1 VTERIRLD
9 EVAEVRLGNVVD
21 KPANPDAI
29 APPSRV
35 FGLPEFQYTARAKPR
50 FIAQREDD
58 PPPVELQKGDVV
70 IGLTGRHIGDTVL
83 IGKRFDGA
91 ALARDCAVIR
101 LTPGGPMI
109 SKWLYAW
116 TRTQDY
122 RGQVEREVVG
132 ATIQRLT
139 PRALRGLSVPVFTSE
154 DQARLAEVAAA
165 FDAALDAAK
174 QTVAQLEVLRDKK
187 LDLDSYRILRQEPE
201 SGSEKPAV
209 EGKPKFVRK
218 LENSSGVEQ

>member
-9 EVAEVRLGNVVD
+9 AVADVRLGNVFD
-21 KPANPDAI
+21 KPASPDTV
-29 APPSRV
+29 APPPRV
-35 FGLPEFQYTARAKPR
+35 FGLAEFQYTARAKPR
-50 FIAQREDD
+50 FVTLMEDD
-58 PPPVELQKGDVV
+58 PPPIELRRGDVV
-70 IGLTGRHIGDTVL
+70 IGLTGRHVGDTVL

-91 ALARDCAVIR
+91 VLARDCAAIR
-101 LTPGGPMI
+101 LTPGVPLI

-139 PRALRGLSVPVFTSE
+139 PRALRGLSVPLFSLE
-154 DQARLAEVAAA
+154 DQAGLAEVAAA

-174 QTVAQLEVLRDKK
+174 QTVAQLEVLRDRK
-187 LDLDSYRILRQEPE
+187 LDLDLYRLSLRSAE
-201 SGSEKPAV
+201 
-209 EGKPKFVRK
+209 
-218 LENSSGVEQ
+218 